1 MLDIDGII
9 KHYKERDLVANGYMQ
24 HKWVD
29 YEETFS
35 LTVWFTM
42 IFLIIAII
50 ESLYLELH

>member
-9 KHYKERDLVANGYMQ
+9 KHYKARDKVANGYMQ